1 MAMSRIVQIAV
12 DPSGTLFCLTE
23 TGDVCRYIRPSKPD
37 IDLRGHKYHDGNT
50 GGWQSL
56 PGCKRFNQTVEPK
69 KEQ

>member
-1 MAMSRIVQIAV
+1 MAMSRIVQIAI
-12 DPSGTLFCLTE
+12 DPTGTLYCLTE
-23 TGDVCRYIRPSKPD
+23 TGDVCRYVRPSKSVVSKVIPV
-37 IDLRGHKYHDGNT
+37 DGNT